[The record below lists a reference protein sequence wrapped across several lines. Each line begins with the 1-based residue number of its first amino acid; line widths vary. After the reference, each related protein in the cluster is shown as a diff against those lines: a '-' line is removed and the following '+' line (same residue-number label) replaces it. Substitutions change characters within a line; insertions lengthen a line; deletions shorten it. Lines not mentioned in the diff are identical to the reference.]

1 MRRLALPAVAVALAT
16 LPLPAGAQLFGDAF
30 GDLYLTRD
38 LSADPFDPVD
48 GPSST
53 CIGDPQLEP
62 FETLGFFLAVRL
74 DFSAI
79 GHPELNASN
88 GFRGWETKI
97 DIPAQ
102 LTITSRTLQP
112 PTSINVGDE
121 SINNWIVGTGTNI
134 LANATP
140 YAVVEYSG
148 LLLAAAQDLVLR
160 LDPSQPSSFP
170 ENDGAGSPPGWLEA
184 VPTGDCLNNDNP
196 TECLRPF
203 SRWDLCESTF
213 VINYS
218 EDRTCLLRCA
228 EATESTNWGALKSRF

>member
-1 MRRLALPAVAVALAT
+1 MRRLALPAVAIALAT
-16 LPLPAGAQLFGDAF
+16 MPRPAAAQLFADAF

-38 LSADPFDPVD
+38 LSADPFDPMD

-53 CIGDPQLEP
+53 CIGDPPLQP
-62 FETLGFFLAVRL
+62 FETLSFFLAVRL

-79 GHPELNASN
+79 GHPELNVSN
-88 GFRGWETKI
+88 GLRGWETKV

-102 LTITSRTLQP
+102 LTITSRTMQP

-121 SINNWIVGTGTNI
+121 SINNWIVGTGTNVV
-134 LANATP
+134 ANATP

-148 LLLAAAQDLVLR
+148 LLLAAAENLELR
-160 LDPSQPSSFP
+160 LGPSQPSSFP
-170 ENDGAGSPPGWLEA
+170 GTGAGSPPGWLEA
-184 VPTGDCLNNDNP
+184 LPTGDCLNNNNP

-203 SRWDLCESTF
+203 ARWSLCESTF
-213 VINYS
+213 VINYT

-228 EATESTNWGALKSRF
+228 EATESGTWGALKSRF